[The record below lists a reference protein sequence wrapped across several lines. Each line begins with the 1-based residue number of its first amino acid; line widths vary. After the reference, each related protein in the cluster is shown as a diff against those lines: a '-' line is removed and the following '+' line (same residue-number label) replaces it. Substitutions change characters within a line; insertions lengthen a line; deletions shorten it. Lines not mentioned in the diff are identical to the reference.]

1 MKKPAPRVILALA
14 EDLGPLF
21 PGETVAFVQA
31 HVGWYLHTDGGSVVA
46 DLFGTE
52 ERFNVPGAT
61 GEENWTER
69 FPVPVAQWDSRWP
82 DKLQRIKEM
91 IKQSGR
97 LPS

>member
-1 MKKPAPRVILALA
+1 MNVPLPARWSDQIHEALLRGLLASNSWLA
-14 EDLGPLF
+14 VSMI
-21 PGETVAFVQA
+21 T
-31 HVGWYLHTDGGSVVA
+31 